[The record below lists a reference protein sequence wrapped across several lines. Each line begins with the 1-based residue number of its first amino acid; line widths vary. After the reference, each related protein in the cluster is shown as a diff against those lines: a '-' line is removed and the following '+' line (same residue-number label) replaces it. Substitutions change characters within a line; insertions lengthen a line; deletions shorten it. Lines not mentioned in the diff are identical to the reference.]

1 MVYALFSCCIQ
12 ERSRWPYRWP
22 ACYGTSFKSDYF
34 CPGKMLPKRKSL
46 CYQPMENILRLID
59 VLFWDWKLVLLYIV
73 SILEGQAGK
82 EVGGIAFC

>member
-1 MVYALFSCCIQ
+1 
-12 ERSRWPYRWP
+12 
-22 ACYGTSFKSDYF
+22 
-34 CPGKMLPKRKSL
+34 
-46 CYQPMENILRLID
+46 MENILRLID